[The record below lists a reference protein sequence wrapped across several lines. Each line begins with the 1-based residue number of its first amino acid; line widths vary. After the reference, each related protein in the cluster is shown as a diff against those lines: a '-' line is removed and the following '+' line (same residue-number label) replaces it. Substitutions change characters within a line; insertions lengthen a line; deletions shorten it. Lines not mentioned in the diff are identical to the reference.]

1 MGKNKKYTAA
11 ELMELYESTYDPY
24 DLAIEDEDE
33 NDEVMRF
40 LKWVEQT
47 S

>member
-1 MGKNKKYTAA
+1 MGKNKKYTAV

-24 DLAIEDEDE
+24 DLISEDDDDD
-33 NDEVMRF
+33 DEVIRF
-40 LKWVEQT
+40 LKWVEQI